1 MNIVENNDNGNEN
14 ECILL
19 KPVNNDFSV
28 FVKDAINITKKCLNL
43 LFKICN
49 ITKKHTF
56 LFLKDINNEII
67 KDIIKND

>member
-1 MNIVENNDNGNEN
+1 MTDINKNET
-14 ECILL
+14 ILQVHANYTL
-19 KPVNNDFSV
+19 KEFVSDVVNVTNKC
-28 FVKDAINITKKCLNL
+28 VKI

-49 ITKKHTF
+49 ITKKYTF

>member
-1 MNIVENNDNGNEN
+1 MNIIEDNEN
-14 ECILL
+14 KNDSILQE
-19 KPVNNDFSV
+19 PVNSNFSV
-28 FVKDAINITKKCLNL
+28 FVKDAINITKKCVKL